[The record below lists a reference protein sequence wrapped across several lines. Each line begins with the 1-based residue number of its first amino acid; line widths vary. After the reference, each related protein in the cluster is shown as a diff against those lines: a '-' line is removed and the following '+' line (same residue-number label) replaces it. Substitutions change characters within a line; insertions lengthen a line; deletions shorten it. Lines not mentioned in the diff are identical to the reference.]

1 MAQMTEYLQ
10 WYTTQI
16 CPDGKQKI
24 HIRQENGRAPVEPLF
39 LDLSQSQLLLSILDR
54 VAQEMTLDWSA
65 ARQAV
70 LNGFWNGLRS
80 P

>member
-1 MAQMTEYLQ
+1 
-10 WYTTQI
+10 
-16 CPDGKQKI
+16 
-24 HIRQENGRAPVEPLF
+24 
-39 LDLSQSQLLLSILDR
+39 LLSILDR

-70 LNGFWNGLRS
+70 LNGFWNALRS